1 MALVLVTGS
10 SAGLGLN
17 TAIDLAARGHAVV
30 VHARN
35 ASRRPP
41 EPGAAVWKGIVYG
54 DFSDVGQV
62 RDVADQAALFGRFD
76 AVIHNA
82 GALHPPD
89 AVTVNTIAP
98 YVLTA
103 LMDKP
108 ARLIYLT
115 SSMHRGG
122 STNLRGLETGAASY
136 GDSKLWVTALAHAFA
151 RRWPGTTSHA
161 VDPGWVPTRMGGT
174 HAPDDLTAGHQT
186 QVWLATDPDIT
197 PATGGYWYHQRTQQ
211 PDRSAMDEQ
220 FRCPDQL

>member
-82 GALHPPD
+82 GALNRPD
-89 AVTVNTIAP
+89 AVTDGCPLA
-98 YVLTA
+98 
-103 LMDKP
+103 
-108 ARLIYLT
+108 
-115 SSMHRGG
+115 
-122 STNLRGLETGAASY
+122 
-136 GDSKLWVTALAHAFA
+136 WVGRT
-151 RRWPGTTSHA
+151 RR
-161 VDPGWVPTRMGGT
+161 M
-174 HAPDDLTAGHQT
+174 
-186 QVWLATDPDIT
+186 I
-197 PATGGYWYHQRTQQ
+197 
-211 PDRSAMDEQ
+211 
-220 FRCPDQL
+220 